1 MAIKYVSADTT
12 TLYKNATDNDR
23 ILDLLWGDRVKVES
37 NSGTRAKVKARGV
50 TGYVKKT
57 DLGDTSLLEVYFI
70 DVGQG
75 DGILIRTPD
84 HRHLMIDGGY
94 KRASQPTGK
103 NAADFVDW
111 KFVKDYGETTIQLD
125 ALIASHNDADHYGGL
140 WDLLDVSQSAELN
153 ASGVTVEACYHAGVA
168 WWKKGAS
175 GRSLGKV
182 SSDSNFFVQLM
193 TNRTQVKAALA
204 TGADPALQGEWAK
217 FMKAVV
223 DTKKADGSPTPIQ
236 RLSHVNG
243 FVPGFDGSDG
253 GPAIHVLAPVEF
265 TADGKP
271 AVRRLGSS
279 DSWNTNGNSL
289 LFRLDYGRSRMLL
302 TGDLNSR
309 SQKFLLEDYTGQ
321 RQAFECD
328 VAKACHHGSDDV
340 SYEFLSAMRPA
351 VTIISSGDNE
361 GHDHPRPGIVA
372 ASATTGY
379 LSIIDDR
386 IATPLVY
393 STELARSVSF
403 GHPTKIS
410 VPNNGGM
417 IQAADGALDNV
428 DIEFKETKAG
438 DLRPQTKTRKLG
450 QTLVVAGQI
459 YGLVNVRTDGNTIL
473 CATMNEKDYSWQIK
487 KFESRF

>member
-1 MAIKYVSADTT
+1 M
-12 TLYKNATDNDR
+12 
-23 ILDLLWGDRVKVES
+23 
-37 NSGTRAKVKARGV
+37 
-50 TGYVKKT
+50 
-57 DLGDTSLLEVYFI
+57 
-70 DVGQG
+70 
-75 DGILIRTPD
+75 
-84 HRHLMIDGGY
+84 
-94 KRASQPTGK
+94 
-103 NAADFVDW
+103 
-111 KFVKDYGETTIQLD
+111 
-125 ALIASHNDADHYGGL
+125 
-140 WDLLDVSQSAELN
+140 
-153 ASGVTVEACYHAGVA
+153 EACYHAGIA
-168 WWKKGAS
+168 WWKKGTD
-175 GRSLGKV
+175 RWLGEV
-182 SSDSNFFVQLM
+182 SSDSDFFVQLM

-217 FMKAVV
+217 FMKSVV
-223 DTKKADGSPTPIQ
+223 DSKKVDGSPTSIQ
-236 RLSHVNG
+236 RLSHADG
-243 FVPGFDGSDG
+243 FVPGFDGSNG
-253 GPAIHVLAPVEF
+253 EPAIHVLAPVEF

-271 AVRRLGSS
+271 AVRRVGST

-289 LFRLDYGRSRMLL
+289 LFRLDYGRTRILL

-379 LSIIDDR
+379 LSIVDDK

-410 VPNNGGM
+410 VPSGGGTVEASGNALNG
-417 IQAADGALDNV
+417 V
-428 DIEFKETKAG
+428 EIEFKETKPG
-438 DLRPQTKTRKLG
+438 DLNPQTKTRKLG
-450 QTLVVAGQI
+450 KTLVVAGQI
-459 YGLVNVRTDGNTIL
+459 YGLVNVRTDGNKIL